1 MLEPTSPTRPREL
14 TITNEPVQWK
24 GDPVIVVD
32 QPTGAEA
39 RELHLVT
46 NTARPSAAAGTETTS
61 FFGTDQVAERTSWQ
75 EATLACKDGRPL
87 GRGERVTGIHVVSTD
102 KRQKLNEDGSRGDD
116 KKQKKMRPLNQDGSS
131 GHGYVWVHR
140 RNPLGH
146 DGQPQETTLDHLLA
160 TFLISVDNGDF
171 EPVSHG
177 ELLELVDTVWH
188 RKASV
193 SVRVKYTKTT
203 DYILKL
209 RFTVSGFD
217 SAAAAVAAAPGAGA
231 GPASTS
237 SAGDVVLYTAGIVV
251 LSALTH
257 YDGGLCLAKKMRKL
271 KGGGKKRRPSEEA
284 DAKQPP
290 LKKHAAAGG
299 GAAPRPAAAGGGTT
313 PRPGAPPADLHSSF
327 HRSTACPPDFDSL
340 PGDRKNYLYGE
351 WAAAELYPY
360 PPLAATGGG
369 GAAPPSGGGAGGGC
383 AAPAT
388 APPPDGWSQDDDDD
402 FAQAV
407 HDSWTQENQDALL
420 SLDITGADTGTAA
433 VSADFAALA
442 LAPAPP
448 APAPAPAPAPLA
460 PPPASAAAAAAAAA
474 PAFLSLGMLL
484 GDLPHLLLLLPQL
497 PQWAQSAVRHQVTAA
512 GSPAWFNTANL
523 KLNL

>member
-1 MLEPTSPTRPREL
+1 M
-14 TITNEPVQWK
+14 
-24 GDPVIVVD
+24 
-32 QPTGAEA
+32 
-39 RELHLVT
+39 
-46 NTARPSAAAGTETTS
+46 
-61 FFGTDQVAERTSWQ
+61 
-75 EATLACKDGRPL
+75 
-87 GRGERVTGIHVVSTD
+87 
-102 KRQKLNEDGSRGDD
+102 
-116 KKQKKMRPLNQDGSS
+116 
-131 GHGYVWVHR
+131 
-140 RNPLGH
+140 
-146 DGQPQETTLDHLLA
+146 
-160 TFLISVDNGDF
+160 
-171 EPVSHG
+171 
-177 ELLELVDTVWH
+177 
-188 RKASV
+188 
-193 SVRVKYTKTT
+193 
-203 DYILKL
+203 
-209 RFTVSGFD
+209 
-217 SAAAAVAAAPGAGA
+217 AAAAGAGA

-284 DAKQPP
+284 DTKQPP
-290 LKKHAAAGG
+290 LKKHAAAAG
-299 GAAPRPAAAGGGTT
+299 GAAPRPDAAGGGTT
-313 PRPGAPPADLHSSF
+313 PRPGAPQADLHSSF
-327 HRSTACPPDFDSL
+327 RRSTACPPGFDSL

-351 WAAAELYPY
+351 WAAAAELYPY

-388 APPPDGWSQDDDDD
+388 GPPPDGWSQDDDDD

-420 SLDITGADTGTAA
+420 SLDIAGADTGTAA

-448 APAPAPAPAPLA
+448 
-460 PPPASAAAAAAAAA
+460 PASAAAAAAA